1 MKTLGTIFVIA
12 GIIIFIKPD
21 IVAYFLGAILL
32 IIGANILGAS
42 AYFGGKNRDSYKFG
56 DYEILKRKK

>member
-1 MKTLGTIFVIA
+1 MKTLGSILIVA

-21 IVAYFLGAILL
+21 IVAYCIATIFLVLGLNL
-32 IIGANILGAS
+32 IGITSFFQKQEGQ
-42 AYFGGKNRDSYKFG
+42 SYRFG